1 MSREPR
7 WYTVVIDVVDGGEWT
22 QLEPPTT
29 QASELD
35 PQGLADSTA
44 DGFFLTERTGQWQ
57 VRVYEGYNR
66 FDNLLA
72 VRRDSDQ

>member
-1 MSREPR
+1 MRREPA
-7 WYTVVIDVVDGGEWT
+7 WYTVIVEVVEGGEWT
-22 QLEPPTT
+22 HLEPPTT
-29 QASELD
+29 HATELD

-44 DGFFLTERTGQWQ
+44 DGFFLSERSGQWQ

-72 VRRDSDQ
+72 TRRDGNK